1 MAWIAG
7 GFIVNGIDQSEK
19 TSFFRMIDAGFAI
32 GREENLRF
40 SFSMAN
46 ITGLCLFIDYRPD
59 LGPIRRDGDL
69 TLFIK
74 YSDLGNSFSL
84 SDIIDDPLI
93 LVPSVLDHGIAN
105 AQTDGLTEVKG
116 LLFCFVKNLSGERVD
131 IEVKEK
137 SFDH

>member
-1 MAWIAG
+1 MARIAG

-19 TSFFRMIDAGFAI
+19 ASFFGMIDAGFAI

-46 ITGLCLFIDYRPD
+46 ITGLRLLIDHCTD
-59 LGPIRRDGDL
+59 FGLIRRDSDL
-69 TLFIK
+69 TLFVK
-74 YSDLGNSFSL
+74 NPDLRNSFSL

-93 LVPSVLDHGIAN
+93 FVPSVLDHGVPN
-105 AQTDGLTEVKG
+105 AQTDGLAEVKSF
-116 LLFCFVKNLSGERVD
+116 LFCFVKNLSGERVD
-131 IEVKEK
+131 IEIEEK